1 MKNQQKEQILRNF
14 VAIPINKLV
23 KANWN
28 YKEDNE
34 ALKEKLKENIKR
46 NGQVENILV
55 RELDSGF
62 YEIING
68 NHRYDAL
75 IELEFEKVVAY
86 NFGKIPLAHAQRIAV
101 ETNETRFESNPE
113 KLSQLLHELQ
123 ESFDVDDL
131 LATFPFSNKQ
141 FEQLMNFETLLDS
154 TTEPINIDS
163 IEDDEFDAEPPIQ
176 PKTQPGDLYELN
188 NHRLLC
194 GDSTNPTD
202 VALLMNNQL
211 ADMIYTDPPYNV
223 NYAELNYNRTL
234 EKTGNSKDWRDVYCT
249 DWSDS
254 MSDNDYY
261 NFVKAFLLN
270 AKNHSFEYAH
280 YYIWHATAYLP
291 TFYSVLNDL
300 QIPFDKVPIV
310 WIKQV
315 APLSWTRYK
324 RIYEPCIFAGKGA
337 VNGSGKED
345 KWNGPNNEIN
355 AWHINKDATQT
366 YVHPT
371 QKPIALAAR
380 ALNNSSKEG
389 DKVLDLFMGS
399 GTTLIACEIMKRI
412 SFGMEL
418 SPAFCDVIVER
429 YIKYCEDNNID
440 LNIKV
445 NGNSINKSYFY
456 NERE

>member
-14 VAIPINKLV
+14 IAIPIDKLV

-55 RELDSGF
+55 RELDTGF

-75 IELEFEKVVAY
+75 IELEVSKVVAY
-86 NFGKIPLAHAQRIAV
+86 NFGKISLAQAQRIAI

-113 KLSQLLHELQ
+113 KLAQLLFELQ
-123 ESFDVDDL
+123 ESFDIDDL
-131 LATFPFSNKQ
+131 LTTFPFSNEQ
-141 FEQLMNFETLLDS
+141 FENLMNFNELLDS
-154 TTEPINIDS
+154 QDNIDIDS
-163 IEDDEFDAEPPIQ
+163 VEDDEFEAEPPEQ
-176 PKTQPGDLYELN
+176 PKTKIGDLYELN

-194 GDSTNPTD
+194 GDSTNPND
-202 VALLMNNQL
+202 VALLMNGQKVDL
-211 ADMIYTDPPYNV
+211 IYTDPPYNV
-223 NYAELNYNRTL
+223 KYAELNSQRA
-234 EKTGNSKDWRDVYCT
+234 ENSRDWRDVYCT
-249 DWSDS
+249 DWQDS

-261 NFVKAFLLN
+261 KFVRDFLLN
-270 AKNHSFEYAH
+270 AKNHSVEYAH
-280 YYIWHATAYLP
+280 YYIWHASAFFP
-291 TFYSVLNDL
+291 TFFAVLNEL

-315 APLSWTRYK
+315 APLSWARYK

-337 VNGSGKED
+337 VNGAGNID
-345 KWNGPNNEIN
+345 KWNGPNNEVN
-355 AWHINKDATQT
+355 AWHINKDATQN

-371 QKPIALAAR
+371 QKPVALAAR
-380 ALNNSSKEG
+380 AINNSSKEG
-389 DKVLDLFMGS
+389 DNVLDLFMGS
-399 GTTLIACEIMKRI
+399 GTTLITCELMKRV
-412 SFGMEL
+412 SYGMEL
-418 SPAFCDVIVER
+418 SPAFCDVIVKR
-429 YIKYCEDNNID
+429 YKKYCEDNSIPLD
-440 LNIKV
+440 VKLNGI
-445 NGNSINKSYFY
+445 SITKTYFE